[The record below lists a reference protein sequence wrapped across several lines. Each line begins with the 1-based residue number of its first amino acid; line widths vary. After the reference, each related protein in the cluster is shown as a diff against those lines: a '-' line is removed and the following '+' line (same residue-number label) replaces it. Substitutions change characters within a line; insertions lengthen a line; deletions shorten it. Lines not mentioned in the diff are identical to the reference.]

1 MHLSRD
7 VNEQTRQ
14 AAGNPMPAP
23 NSLSGPMIFLLAL
36 SCKSIYN
43 LLNYRQ
49 THLIKHKGEKH
60 GDLQRMKKLFII
72 GLAVVGIGFLGWRIY
87 EKASDTKEGFGS
99 RRGSPAVAVEIAP
112 ILKTAIKDVGQ
123 FTGSLSPQSEFIV
136 APKIAGRLEKILLD
150 IGDVVTADQLV
161 AVLDDEEYQQQVYQA
176 VAELEVARA
185 SLVEVKITS
194 ETAKREYE
202 RTVAL
207 REKKIASESQL
218 DAADSEYKSQQA
230 KLQVASAQVSQKQ
243 AALNMAKVRLSY
255 TRIRVPPNH
264 ASRQRVVGERFVD
277 EGSMLAPN
285 TPIVSILD
293 IGTLIGII
301 NVIERDYPK
310 IRLGLPAS
318 IRTDAF
324 PGQTF
329 SGKVVRIAPLLME
342 KAREARVEIEIPN
355 EQMLLKPG
363 MFVRVQ
369 IEFAQHENAT
379 VVPQAALVKRNGD
392 QGIFVVDRQEKKAR
406 FVPVTVGIVNETRAE
421 IIKPELTG
429 AVVTLGQH
437 LLEDGA
443 NIILPNE
450 TSKADSQGQAGE
462 TGSQPG
468 KKPVAGETT

>member
-1 MHLSRD
+1 
-7 VNEQTRQ
+7 
-14 AAGNPMPAP
+14 
-23 NSLSGPMIFLLAL
+23 
-36 SCKSIYN
+36 
-43 LLNYRQ
+43 
-49 THLIKHKGEKH
+49 
-60 GDLQRMKKLFII
+60 MKKFFTIVI
-72 GLAVVGIGFLGWRIY
+72 AIAGIGFLSWQIY
-87 EKASDTKEGFGS
+87 EKTSGSKEGFGS
-99 RRGSPAVAVEIAP
+99 RRGNPAVAVETAP
-112 ILKTAIKDVGQ
+112 IQKASIKDVGR
-123 FTGSLSPQSEFIV
+123 FTGSLSPQSEFMV
-136 APKIAGRLEKILLD
+136 APKIAGRLEKILVD

-185 SLVEVKITS
+185 NLVEVKITS
-194 ETAKREYE
+194 ENAKREYE

-218 DAADSEYKSQQA
+218 DAAESEYKTQQA
-230 KLQVASAQVSQKQ
+230 KLQVANAQVSQKQ

-264 ASRQRVVGERFVD
+264 ASQQRVVGERFVD

-293 IGTLIGII
+293 IGTLIGVI

-310 IRLGLPAS
+310 IKPGLPAV
-318 IRTDAF
+318 INTDAF

-329 SGKVVRIAPLLME
+329 SGKVIRIAPLLME

-355 EQMLLKPG
+355 QRMLLKPG

-369 IEFAQHENAT
+369 MEFELHENAT
-379 VVPQAALVKRNGD
+379 VIPQSAVVKRDGS
-392 QGIFVVDRQEKKAR
+392 QGVFVVDRQEKKAR
-406 FVPVTVGIVNETRAE
+406 FIPVTLGIVNEARAE
-421 IIKPELTG
+421 ILKPELSG
-429 AVVTLGQH
+429 EVVTLGQH

-450 TSKADSQGQAGE
+450 MSKADLQPRAGKTSSE
-462 TGSQPG
+462 PG
-468 KKPVAGETT
+468 RKAAAGDRT

>member
-1 MHLSRD
+1 
-7 VNEQTRQ
+7 
-14 AAGNPMPAP
+14 
-23 NSLSGPMIFLLAL
+23 
-36 SCKSIYN
+36 
-43 LLNYRQ
+43 
-49 THLIKHKGEKH
+49 
-60 GDLQRMKKLFII
+60 MKKFFTIVI
-72 GLAVVGIGFLGWRIY
+72 AIAGIGFLSWQIY
-87 EKASDTKEGFGS
+87 EKTSGSKEGFGS
-99 RRGSPAVAVEIAP
+99 RRGNPAVAVETAP
-112 ILKTAIKDVGQ
+112 IQKESIKEVGR
-123 FTGSLSPQSEFIV
+123 FTGSLSPQSEFMV
-136 APKIAGRLEKILLD
+136 APKIAGRLEKILVD

-185 SLVEVKITS
+185 NLVEVKITS
-194 ETAKREYE
+194 ENAKREYE

-218 DAADSEYKSQQA
+218 DAAESEYKTQQA
-230 KLQVASAQVSQKQ
+230 KLQVANAQVSQKQ

-264 ASRQRVVGERFVD
+264 ASQQRVVGERFVD

-293 IGTLIGII
+293 IGTLIGVI

-310 IRLGLPAS
+310 IKPGLPAV
-318 IRTDAF
+318 INTDAF

-329 SGKVVRIAPLLME
+329 SGKVIRIAPLLME

-355 EQMLLKPG
+355 QRMLLKPG

-369 IEFAQHENAT
+369 MEFELHENAT
-379 VVPQAALVKRNGD
+379 VIPQSAVVKRDGS
-392 QGIFVVDRQEKKAR
+392 QGVFVVDRQEKKVR
-406 FVPVTVGIVNETRAE
+406 FIPVTLGIVNEARAE
-421 IIKPELTG
+421 ILKPELSG
-429 AVVTLGQH
+429 EVVTLGQH

-450 TSKADSQGQAGE
+450 MSKADLQPRAGKTSSE
-462 TGSQPG
+462 PG
-468 KKPVAGETT
+468 RKAAAGDRT

>member
-1 MHLSRD
+1 
-7 VNEQTRQ
+7 
-14 AAGNPMPAP
+14 
-23 NSLSGPMIFLLAL
+23 
-36 SCKSIYN
+36 
-43 LLNYRQ
+43 
-49 THLIKHKGEKH
+49 
-60 GDLQRMKKLFII
+60 MKKFFTIVI
-72 GLAVVGIGFLGWRIY
+72 AIAGIGFLSWQIY
-87 EKASDTKEGFGS
+87 EKASGSKEGLGS
-99 RRGSPAVAVEIAP
+99 RRGNPAVAVEITP
-112 ILKTAIKDVGQ
+112 IQQASIKDLGQ
-123 FTGSLSPQSEFIV
+123 FTGSLSPQSEFMV
-136 APKIAGRLEKILLD
+136 APKIAGRLEKILVD

-185 SLVEVKITS
+185 NLVEVKITS
-194 ETAKREYE
+194 ENAKREYE

-218 DAADSEYKSQQA
+218 DAAESEYKTQQA
-230 KLQVASAQVSQKQ
+230 KLQVANAQVSQKQ

-264 ASRQRVVGERFVD
+264 ASQQRVVGERFVD

-293 IGTLIGII
+293 IGTLIGVI

-310 IRLGLPAS
+310 IKPGLPAV
-318 IRTDAF
+318 INTDAF

-329 SGKVVRIAPLLME
+329 SGKVIRIAPLLME

-355 EQMLLKPG
+355 QRMLLKPG

-369 IEFAQHENAT
+369 MEFELHENAT
-379 VVPQAALVKRNGD
+379 VIPQSAVVKRDGS
-392 QGIFVVDRQEKKAR
+392 QGVFVVDRQEKKAR
-406 FVPVTVGIVNETRAE
+406 FIPVTLGIVNEARAE
-421 IIKPELTG
+421 ILKPELSG
-429 AVVTLGQH
+429 EVVTLGQH

-450 TSKADSQGQAGE
+450 MSKADLQPRAGKTSSE
-462 TGSQPG
+462 PG
-468 KKPVAGETT
+468 RKAAAGDRT

>member
-1 MHLSRD
+1 
-7 VNEQTRQ
+7 
-14 AAGNPMPAP
+14 
-23 NSLSGPMIFLLAL
+23 
-36 SCKSIYN
+36 
-43 LLNYRQ
+43 
-49 THLIKHKGEKH
+49 
-60 GDLQRMKKLFII
+60 MKKFFTIVI
-72 GLAVVGIGFLGWRIY
+72 AIAGIGFLSWQIY
-87 EKASDTKEGFGS
+87 EKTSGSKEGFGS
-99 RRGSPAVAVEIAP
+99 RRGNPAVAVETAP
-112 ILKTAIKDVGQ
+112 IQKASIKDVGR
-123 FTGSLSPQSEFIV
+123 FTGSLSPQSEFMV
-136 APKIAGRLEKILLD
+136 APKIAGRLEKILVD

-185 SLVEVKITS
+185 NLVEVKITS
-194 ETAKREYE
+194 ENAKREYE

-218 DAADSEYKSQQA
+218 DTAESEYKTQQA
-230 KLQVASAQVSQKQ
+230 KLQVANAQVSQKQ

-264 ASRQRVVGERFVD
+264 ASQQRVVGERFVD

-293 IGTLIGII
+293 IGTLIGVI

-310 IRLGLPAS
+310 IKPGLPAV
-318 IRTDAF
+318 INTDAF

-329 SGKVVRIAPLLME
+329 SGKVIRIAPLLME

-355 EQMLLKPG
+355 QRMLLKPG

-369 IEFAQHENAT
+369 MEFELHENAT
-379 VVPQAALVKRNGD
+379 VIPQAAVVKRDGS
-392 QGIFVVDRQEKKAR
+392 QGVFVVDRQEKKAR
-406 FVPVTVGIVNETRAE
+406 FIPVTLGIVNEARAE
-421 IIKPELTG
+421 ILKPELSG
-429 AVVTLGQH
+429 EVVTLGQH

-450 TSKADSQGQAGE
+450 MSKADLQPRAGKTSSE
-462 TGSQPG
+462 PG
-468 KKPVAGETT
+468 RKAAAGDRT

>member
-1 MHLSRD
+1 
-7 VNEQTRQ
+7 
-14 AAGNPMPAP
+14 
-23 NSLSGPMIFLLAL
+23 
-36 SCKSIYN
+36 
-43 LLNYRQ
+43 
-49 THLIKHKGEKH
+49 
-60 GDLQRMKKLFII
+60 MKKFFTIVI
-72 GLAVVGIGFLGWRIY
+72 AIAGIGFLSWQIY
-87 EKASDTKEGFGS
+87 EKTSGSKEGFGS
-99 RRGSPAVAVEIAP
+99 RRGNPAVAVETAP
-112 ILKTAIKDVGQ
+112 IQKESIKDVGR
-123 FTGSLSPQSEFIV
+123 FTGSLSPQSEFMV
-136 APKIAGRLEKILLD
+136 APKIAGRLEKILVD

-185 SLVEVKITS
+185 NLVEVKITS
-194 ETAKREYE
+194 ENAKREYE

-218 DAADSEYKSQQA
+218 DAAESEYKTQQA
-230 KLQVASAQVSQKQ
+230 KLQVANAQVSQKQ

-264 ASRQRVVGERFVD
+264 ASQQRVVGERFVD

-293 IGTLIGII
+293 IGTLIGVI

-310 IRLGLPAS
+310 IKPGLPAV
-318 IRTDAF
+318 INTDAF

-329 SGKVVRIAPLLME
+329 SGKVIRIAPLLME

-355 EQMLLKPG
+355 QRMLLKPG

-369 IEFAQHENAT
+369 MEFELHENAT
-379 VVPQAALVKRNGD
+379 VIPQSAVVKRDGS
-392 QGIFVVDRQEKKAR
+392 QGVFVVDRQEKKVR
-406 FVPVTVGIVNETRAE
+406 FIPVTLGIVNEARAE
-421 IIKPELTG
+421 ILKPELSG
-429 AVVTLGQH
+429 EVVTLGQH

-450 TSKADSQGQAGE
+450 MSKADLQPRAGKTSSE
-462 TGSQPG
+462 PG
-468 KKPVAGETT
+468 RKAAAGDRT

>member
-1 MHLSRD
+1 
-7 VNEQTRQ
+7 
-14 AAGNPMPAP
+14 
-23 NSLSGPMIFLLAL
+23 
-36 SCKSIYN
+36 
-43 LLNYRQ
+43 
-49 THLIKHKGEKH
+49 
-60 GDLQRMKKLFII
+60 MKKFFTIVI
-72 GLAVVGIGFLGWRIY
+72 AIAGIGFLSWQIY
-87 EKASDTKEGFGS
+87 EKTSGSKEGFGS
-99 RRGSPAVAVEIAP
+99 RRGNPAVAVETAP
-112 ILKTAIKDVGQ
+112 IQKESIKDVGR
-123 FTGSLSPQSEFIV
+123 FTGSLSPQSEFMV
-136 APKIAGRLEKILLD
+136 APKIAGRLEKILVD

-185 SLVEVKITS
+185 NLVEVKITS
-194 ETAKREYE
+194 ENAKREYE

-218 DAADSEYKSQQA
+218 DAAESEYKTQQA
-230 KLQVASAQVSQKQ
+230 KLQVANAQVSQKQ

-264 ASRQRVVGERFVD
+264 ASQQRVVGERFVD

-293 IGTLIGII
+293 IGTLIGVI

-310 IRLGLPAS
+310 IKPGLPAV
-318 IRTDAF
+318 INTDAF

-329 SGKVVRIAPLLME
+329 SGKVIRIAPLLME

-355 EQMLLKPG
+355 QRMLLKPG

-369 IEFAQHENAT
+369 MEFELHENAT
-379 VVPQAALVKRNGD
+379 VIPQSAVVKRDGS
-392 QGIFVVDRQEKKAR
+392 QGVFVVDRQEKKAR
-406 FVPVTVGIVNETRAE
+406 FIPVTLGIVNEARAE
-421 IIKPELTG
+421 ILKPELSG
-429 AVVTLGQH
+429 EVVTLGQH

-450 TSKADSQGQAGE
+450 MSKADLQPRAGKTSSE
-462 TGSQPG
+462 PG
-468 KKPVAGETT
+468 RKAAAGDRT

>member
-1 MHLSRD
+1 
-7 VNEQTRQ
+7 
-14 AAGNPMPAP
+14 
-23 NSLSGPMIFLLAL
+23 
-36 SCKSIYN
+36 
-43 LLNYRQ
+43 
-49 THLIKHKGEKH
+49 
-60 GDLQRMKKLFII
+60 MKKFFTIVI
-72 GLAVVGIGFLGWRIY
+72 AIAGIGFLSWQIY
-87 EKASDTKEGFGS
+87 EKTSGSKEGFGS
-99 RRGSPAVAVEIAP
+99 RRGNPAVAVETAP
-112 ILKTAIKDVGQ
+112 IQKESIKDVGR
-123 FTGSLSPQSEFIV
+123 FTGSLSPQSEFMV
-136 APKIAGRLEKILLD
+136 APKIAGRLEKILVD

-185 SLVEVKITS
+185 NLVEVKITS
-194 ETAKREYE
+194 ENAKREYE

-218 DAADSEYKSQQA
+218 DAAESEYKTQQA
-230 KLQVASAQVSQKQ
+230 KLQVANAQVSQKQ

-264 ASRQRVVGERFVD
+264 ASQQRVVGERFVD

-293 IGTLIGII
+293 IGTLIGVI

-310 IRLGLPAS
+310 IKPGLPAV
-318 IRTDAF
+318 INTDAF

-329 SGKVVRIAPLLME
+329 SGKVIRIAPLLME

-355 EQMLLKPG
+355 QRMLLKPG

-369 IEFAQHENAT
+369 MEFELHENAT
-379 VVPQAALVKRNGD
+379 VIPQSAVVKRDGS
-392 QGIFVVDRQEKKAR
+392 QGVFVVDRQEKKAR
-406 FVPVTVGIVNETRAE
+406 FIPVTLGIVSEARAE
-421 IIKPELTG
+421 ILKPELSG
-429 AVVTLGQH
+429 EVVTLGQH

-450 TSKADSQGQAGE
+450 MSKTDLQPRAGKTSSESGPKPAAGDR
-462 TGSQPG
+462 T
-468 KKPVAGETT
+468 

>member
-1 MHLSRD
+1 MRRHRVPKKDLDPAAAIRRWPWKRLPSR
-7 VNEQTRQ
+7 
-14 AAGNPMPAP
+14 
-23 NSLSGPMIFLLAL
+23 
-36 SCKSIYN
+36 
-43 LLNYRQ
+43 
-49 THLIKHKGEKH
+49 
-60 GDLQRMKKLFII
+60 
-72 GLAVVGIGFLGWRIY
+72 
-87 EKASDTKEGFGS
+87 
-99 RRGSPAVAVEIAP
+99 
-112 ILKTAIKDVGQ
+112 KDVGR
-123 FTGSLSPQSEFIV
+123 FTGSLSPQSEFMV
-136 APKIAGRLEKILLD
+136 APKIAGRLEKILVD

-185 SLVEVKITS
+185 NLVEVKITS
-194 ETAKREYE
+194 ENAKREYE

-218 DAADSEYKSQQA
+218 DAAESEYKTQQA
-230 KLQVASAQVSQKQ
+230 KLQVANAQVSQKQ

-264 ASRQRVVGERFVD
+264 ASQQRVVGERFVD

-293 IGTLIGII
+293 IGTLIGVI

-310 IRLGLPAS
+310 IKPGLPAV
-318 IRTDAF
+318 INTDAF

-329 SGKVVRIAPLLME
+329 SGKVIRIAPLLME

-355 EQMLLKPG
+355 QRMLLKPG

-369 IEFAQHENAT
+369 MEFELHENAT
-379 VVPQAALVKRNGD
+379 VIPQSAVVKRDGS
-392 QGIFVVDRQEKKAR
+392 QGVFVVDRQEKKAR
-406 FVPVTVGIVNETRAE
+406 FIPVTLGIVNEARAE
-421 IIKPELTG
+421 ILKPELSG
-429 AVVTLGQH
+429 EVVTLGQH

-450 TSKADSQGQAGE
+450 MSKADLQPRAGKTSSE
-462 TGSQPG
+462 PG
-468 KKPVAGETT
+468 RKAAAGDRT